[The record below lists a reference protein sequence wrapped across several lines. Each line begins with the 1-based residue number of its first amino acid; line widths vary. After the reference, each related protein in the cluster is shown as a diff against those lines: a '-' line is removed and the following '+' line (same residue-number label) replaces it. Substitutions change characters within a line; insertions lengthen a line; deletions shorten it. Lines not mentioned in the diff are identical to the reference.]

1 MEQSGGGSGDPLHPG
16 KSFDLGDRVCAGRRG
31 LFAGLHLRDSA
42 RRRATGPGDPPGS
55 SGSRICSNRRNQA
68 MMTHA
73 PRRLFLLALFAFQAL
88 CAQPLSFRAERDY
101 TVPAGNPSAIALG
114 DFNGDGRP
122 DLAVAASGGI
132 AVMLDA
138 KGGFFQMAQISSVPG
153 NTAIAVGD
161 FNHDGKTDIAAVQ
174 TAAGT
179 ITVLLGNGNGTFQA
193 GLTTP
198 VAEASP
204 QGLAVGDFNR
214 DGKLDL
220 AVVAGDAVIVFLG
233 KGDGTFNPGVSYP
246 VSPTPVFVAAADFN
260 HDGKTDLVTVNVG
273 ATSTTPGTVSV
284 LLGNGNGTFQSAV
297 PYTVGDQPSSVA
309 IADFN
314 GDGKLDLAVANRNT
328 DSISLLLGNGD
339 GKHDL
344 VAVNSSTNSIYVLLG
359 NGDGT
364 FQPPTAFLVDIV
376 PVFVAAGDFNRDG
389 RPDVAVANSSSGDI
403 SILFGNGK

>member
-1 MEQSGGGSGDPLHPG
+1 MWRSCPFRAPALSPTGS
-16 KSFDLGDRVCAGRRG
+16 R
-31 LFAGLHLRDSA
+31 LFSSA
-42 RRRATGPGDPPGS
+42 PRTVPARATS
-55 SGSRICSNRRNQA
+55 SSSATRSEEHTSELQSLRHLVC
-68 MMTHA
+68 
-73 PRRLFLLALFAFQAL
+73 RLFL
-88 CAQPLSFRAERDY
+88 EKK
-101 TVPAGNPSAIALG
+101 GNPSAIALG

-122 DLAVAASGGI
+122 DLAVAGSGGI

-179 ITVLLGNGNGTFQA
+179 VTVLLGNGNGTFQA

-198 VAEASP
+198 VAEAGP
-204 QGLAVGDFNR
+204 QGLVVGDFDR

-314 GDGKLDLAVANRNT
+314 GDGKLDLAVPNRNT
-328 DSISLLLGNGD
+328 ASISLLLGNGD
-339 GKHDL
+339 GTFGLASDVAATTNLVSISPADFNGDGKQDL

-389 RPDVAVANSSSGDI
+389 RPDV
-403 SILFGNGK
+403 